1 MTPSNGAA
9 RTRRRLVLLCGLIP
23 ILFVAVLALY
33 RPGVLGRLDNA
44 VYDVLLRSAP
54 LRPPG
59 GDIVIVDVDER
70 SLSTVGQWPWRRD
83 LVGRLVQRLRDMGV
97 SVVALDI
104 IFAEP
109 DRYPAGTGLDPDGA
123 FADTLREGRVILGY
137 AMTFDG
143 PERQPCVLHPLGLA
157 VVHPQEDTGYAP
169 FFQATGAVCSL
180 PALAAASGASGFLNA
195 APDADG
201 ILRRVPLL
209 VQYDGRIY
217 PGLALASVAAA
228 TGARDLALRVLN
240 ANAASLS
247 IDDRLVP
254 LDGRSNLLLRY
265 RGQKQTFP
273 YVSAA
278 DVLDGRVA
286 DGRLRGKI
294 VFVGTTALGTR
305 EVVATPLDT
314 LFAGVE
320 VQATVADNLLQQDFL
335 WRAVPGAALETQLV
349 LALGLAVSLLVV
361 SRGLMTGLLAAA
373 LAVTALWVG
382 ATWHMSARGAFISP
396 LYPTLGVVF
405 ALAAMTL
412 ARVVVERRRAETAA
426 VERTAAQHLM
436 VQSLLSL
443 TETRDGETG
452 RHSFRT
458 REFTRLLAGQLSRHP
473 RFRDYLTPER
483 IDLLASLAPLH
494 DIGKVGIPDRIL
506 TKPGPL
512 TPEELAQM
520 RTHPALG
527 REVIARAEQQVGVRD
542 DAILSM
548 AKDIVYTHH
557 ERWDGSGYPQGLRG
571 ADIPIAGRVLAIVD
585 VYDAVV
591 ARSLYQTP
599 MSHEDAV
606 SLIRTSRD
614 THFDPDVVDAF
625 LEVATEFRRV
635 SARD

>member
-1 MTPSNGAA
+1 
-9 RTRRRLVLLCGLIP
+9 
-23 ILFVAVLALY
+23 
-33 RPGVLGRLDNA
+33 
-44 VYDVLLRSAP
+44 
-54 LRPPG
+54 
-59 GDIVIVDVDER
+59 
-70 SLSTVGQWPWRRD
+70 
-83 LVGRLVQRLRDMGV
+83 
-97 SVVALDI
+97 
-104 IFAEP
+104 
-109 DRYPAGTGLDPDGA
+109 
-123 FADTLREGRVILGY
+123 
-137 AMTFDG
+137 
-143 PERQPCVLHPLGLA
+143 VLHPLGLA

-180 PALAAASGASGFLNA
+180 PMLAAASGASGFLNA

-201 ILRRVPLL
+201 ILRRVPL
-209 VQYDGRIY
+209 VAQYNGRIY

-240 ANAASLS
+240 ANSAALS
-247 IDDRLVP
+247 IDDRVVP
-254 LDGRSNLLLRY
+254 VDGRSNLLLRY
-265 RGQKQTFP
+265 RGQKRTFP

-278 DVLDGRVA
+278 DVLEGHVA

-320 VQATVADNLLQQDFL
+320 VQATVADNLLRQDFL
-335 WRAVPGAALETQLV
+335 WRAGPGAALETQLV
-349 LALGLAVSLLVV
+349 VVLGLAVALLVV
-361 SRGLMTGLLAAA
+361 SRGLTTGLLAAA
-373 LAVTALWVG
+373 LGVAALWLG
-382 ATWHMSARGAFISP
+382 ATWHLSARGAFISP

-405 ALAAMTL
+405 ALMTMTL

-458 REFTRLLAGQLSRHP
+458 QHFTRLLAGHLSRHP
-473 RFRDYLTPER
+473 RFRGYLTPER

-506 TKPGPL
+506 NKPGPL
-512 TPEELAQM
+512 TPEELAHM

-527 REVIARAEQQVGVRD
+527 HEVIVRAEQQVGVRD
-542 DAILSM
+542 HVILSM
-548 AKDIVYTHH
+548 AKDIVFTHH

-571 ADIPIAGRVLAIVD
+571 TDIPIAGRVLAIVD
-585 VYDAVV
+585 AYDAMV
-591 ARSLYQTP
+591 ARTLYQAP
-599 MSHEDAV
+599 ISHDDAV
-606 SLIRTSRD
+606 RVINTNRG

-625 LEVATEFRRV
+625 LAVAADFRRV
-635 SARD
+635 PIRV